1 MKHLQDYIIEAAEVK
16 VNEGAESKSVVF
28 DFTDLENAE
37 DTLKS
42 LEGKDGVTIE
52 DNKLTLE
59 ITKDNV
65 DKLETV
71 QDILQQFCQTI
82 RNSQKRSSDE
92 QYAQKT
98 VAFEKKVGEMN
109 DAIDAIANP
118 DDNDDKGG
126 KKEGEDE

>member
-82 RNSQKRSSDE
+82 RNSQKRSSNE

-98 VAFEKKVGEMN
+98 VSFEKKVEEMN
-109 DAIDAIANP
+109 DAIDAIKNP
-118 DDNDDKGG
+118 DDNDDKDD

>member
-16 VNEGAESKSVVF
+16 VNESAESKSVVF

-109 DAIDAIANP
+109 DAIDAIQNP
-118 DDNDDKGG
+118 DDNDKDG

>member
-109 DAIDAIANP
+109 DAIDAIKNP
-118 DDNDDKGG
+118 DDNDDKDD